1 MDSQIIN
8 TLTEGLAYL
17 SRKDNIHEVELFA
30 AVNGILTS
38 RINYT
43 SHLPCNGLEEPKSTQ
58 NQGIG
63 LRVAFKEGDTINL
76 CFDMERAHFFDIK
89 TDKNLFIHPP
99 IRPQA

>member
-8 TLTEGLAYL
+8 ILTEGLAHL
-17 SRKDNIHEVELFA
+17 SRKDDIHAVELFA

-63 LRVAFKEGDTINL
+63 LRVAFKEGDTIKVGFGQETGSFSMKCPGVRL
-76 CFDMERAHFFDIK
+76 D
-89 TDKNLFIHPP
+89 
-99 IRPQA
+99 